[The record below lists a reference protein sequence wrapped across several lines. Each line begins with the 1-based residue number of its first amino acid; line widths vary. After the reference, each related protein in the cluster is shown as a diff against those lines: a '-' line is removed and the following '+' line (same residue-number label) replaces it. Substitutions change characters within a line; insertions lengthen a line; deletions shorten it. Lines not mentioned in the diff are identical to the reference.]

1 MNVSADF
8 TELVSNPWQWTIDK
22 REIFQE
28 AGKRKVQ
35 ESWFSEIGL
44 GDTLERRRSESSHA
58 SEDISTLGTGKMAPI
73 LPQTSS

>member
-1 MNVSADF
+1 MLSLLPRGSTPGSNGRLMNVSADF

-44 GDTLERRRSESSHA
+44 GDTLERR
-58 SEDISTLGTGKMAPI
+58 
-73 LPQTSS
+73 